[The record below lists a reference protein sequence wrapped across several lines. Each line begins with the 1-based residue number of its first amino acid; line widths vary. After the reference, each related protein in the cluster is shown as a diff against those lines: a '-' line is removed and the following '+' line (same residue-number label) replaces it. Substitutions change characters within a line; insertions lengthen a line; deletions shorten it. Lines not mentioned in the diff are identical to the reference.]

1 MKRMMNMFLALC
13 MCVSTLMMNGLPTVS
28 AVEKL
33 VNIAP
38 NGTATTES
46 TTVSGS
52 VNALKDENADTQWQ
66 TSSWPS
72 QAVIQLDGGHMVKK
86 VVVKLGANSANENVN
101 VTITYAQNGVTSD
114 LIAFGSTTAAPN
126 SDAVIALDIPVSA
139 THIYVS
145 LSDANGAVN
154 GQTIA
159 IKEIEVYEAIDVE
172 LSAYNNIAAQ
182 AVITTDGSASQKEG
196 SANLV
201 DKNQSTLYKFH
212 DAQQTS
218 EKYILL
224 SYAEARTM
232 DAVVIKFE
240 DYGNSDSLNF
250 QFNYSIL
257 AQNSKTDGSNWDVI
271 CENQIGN
278 RTTAS
283 NNEYSFNAK
292 TYDKVKIVMHS
303 CTTKNGYGWPAIA
316 EFEVYGNEIVVED
329 NEAVSNGK
337 PVHVSS
343 GKNTASNIVDGS
355 KTTNWKGA
363 YYPAYADIDLEAN
376 YDLSA
381 IEVYTP
387 AEGYSQYSIYTSL
400 NGRDFTKLAEKT
412 TKASASLENG
422 ERYTATGTTARYVRI
437 YMEYNSASTQAV
449 LNEVRVLGKASSKP
463 AQDYPTLNVPKF
475 EGSAYDV
482 EITAQDTYEEIYG
495 IIDRR
500 LGTTYRD
507 WFSFELTADQANG
520 YDYFEISSKEGK
532 VHIKGNEGV
541 SITMGLN
548 HYLKY
553 LCNVHISQVG
563 DQVTMP
569 EAIVLPKNPI
579 HMETKAK
586 VRYSYNYCTLSYSM
600 AFYGEKEWRDELDW
614 LALNGANVI
623 LDATAQEEVWRRFLG
638 KLGYDHAS
646 AKDYIAG
653 PAYYAWAYMANLS
666 GFGGPVH
673 DSWFVER
680 TELARK
686 NQLAMRKLGMEPCL
700 QGYSGM
706 VPTDIRDYDANANI
720 IAQGNWCSFQRPAML
735 RTTDAK
741 FDEYA
746 ALFYA
751 CQKEVYGD
759 VSNYYATDP
768 FHEGGIT
775 GGMNSADISR
785 EVLNSML
792 AADQDAIWIIQ
803 AWQGNPTTALLNGL
817 DQVTNGASHALV
829 LDLYAEKDPHNQQ
842 TGGSYGDTKEFDDT
856 PWVYCMLNNFGG
868 RLGLHGHLDHMA
880 REIPVAF
887 NRSNHLAGIGITP
900 EASVNNP
907 VLYDFIFES
916 CWVEDATATMETID
930 LTSWLK
936 AYATRRYGAQSDN
949 ADEAWMIL
957 KDTVY
962 KASLN
967 MNGQGSPE
975 SIVNARPALSISAAS
990 TWGNAIISY
999 DKVLLEDALELLLK
1013 DYDQFKDNE
1022 AYMYDIANVEQQV
1035 LSNSAQE
1042 VHRRMAAAFNARD
1055 LVAFEKE
1062 ANTFM
1067 EIIERMELV
1076 TGTTKYFM
1084 LGRWV
1089 EMAKDLAKN
1098 ADDFTKDL
1106 YEFNAKAIVTTWGS
1120 YNQAEGGKLKDYSN
1134 RQWNGL
1140 IGDFYKARWERW
1152 IEASKMKIQDPKYD
1166 TTINWFEWE
1175 WAWARAND
1183 VYTNEPTPQDLKAL
1197 GEEMLEKYTS
1207 ANPAADAS
1215 KDVPTSEM
1223 SVKTGSYQPNN
1234 ETEGDPN
1241 YVLDGNPGTIWHSNW
1256 NGSTRDQ
1263 QYLEFTFDSIQTI
1276 DSMRFLQRSGT
1287 NGCVRTYSLYYR
1299 ASESGAWLP
1308 IVENGS
1314 LDTVA
1319 SWQQIKFDAI
1329 EAKQI
1334 KFQVVDAMSTTS
1346 TLFGAAAEVRFTKA
1360 ELSDE
1365 VNKDALQQAI
1375 TTAEA
1380 KLAEADLY
1388 TADTIAHLQTVL
1400 NSAKAVYA
1408 NTNATQVN
1416 VNAATLSLNNAINAL
1431 KVKEKELGNLINTSA
1446 NSGIVALSTTSEY
1459 PGETKDKTLDYNNA
1473 SHWHTNWSDGSQT
1486 LPQSI
1491 TYDLGKTYN
1500 LSDITFLPRQD
1511 GSYNGDITEMKVYV
1525 GDSVNNLTLVGTFT
1539 FEKGNAGLTN
1549 RTEFKRMMLDASGR
1563 YVKVE
1568 ATKSAADS
1576 TQNKFAS
1583 IAEIRFYEKV
1593 EAPVV
1598 PEVDKTALEAL
1609 VDYANGLNEF
1619 AYKDFMPVTDA
1630 LSEASGILA
1639 KENAT
1644 QAEVDEVV
1652 NMLNNAIQ
1660 QLREYASLDDLRIVD
1675 ITDTSMVL
1683 MWTPHSE
1690 DIVKYRIYDTLTNE
1704 LLVETTELSY
1714 TFTGLMPETEYVW
1727 TVNPVDADGDQGVGR
1742 MTGAWTNETP
1752 KLPTNVE
1759 NVKAEDTDYKT
1770 ITLTWDASEHATA
1783 YDVYRKSYDSDEF
1796 KLYKTVE
1803 ATRLAV
1809 SGVMTGKEYAF
1820 YVVAK
1825 NEAGVAEA
1833 SATVTKAT
1841 TLHGEVTLD
1850 IEKVSTSTFKL
1861 SWNKIDGA
1869 TRYIVYRKRNDDKMK
1884 KVLTLGADKLEYTTA
1899 EMPNGEYEF
1908 QVRAGRYDSKDRVM
1922 TGASNKETV
1931 TVEKVAPAVTLK
1943 TGTKSVTVSWKAME
1957 GVTHYQVYRA
1967 TSKDGKYTKLTTT
1980 KELSYKAKSLSSGK
1994 KYFFKVRGYKL
2005 YKSGD
2010 DIKYNVYTPYSTV
2023 KYATAK

>member
-400 NGRDFTKLAEKT
+400 NGCDFTKLAEKT

-500 LGTTYRD
+500 LGNEYRD
-507 WFSFELTADQANG
+507 WFSFELAASSNE
-520 YDYFEISSKEGK
+520 YDYFEISAKNGK

-686 NQLAMRKLGMEPCL
+686 NQLTMRKLGMEPCL

-706 VPTDIRDYDANANI
+706 VPTDI
-720 IAQGNWCSFQRPAML
+720 
-735 RTTDAK
+735 
-741 FDEYA
+741 
-746 ALFYA
+746 
-751 CQKEVYGD
+751 
-759 VSNYYATDP
+759 
-768 FHEGGIT
+768 
-775 GGMNSADISR
+775 
-785 EVLNSML
+785 
-792 AADQDAIWIIQ
+792 
-803 AWQGNPTTALLNGL
+803 
-817 DQVTNGASHALV
+817 
-829 LDLYAEKDPHNQQ
+829 
-842 TGGSYGDTKEFDDT
+842 
-856 PWVYCMLNNFGG
+856 
-868 RLGLHGHLDHMA
+868 
-880 REIPVAF
+880 
-887 NRSNHLAGIGITP
+887 
-900 EASVNNP
+900 
-907 VLYDFIFES
+907 
-916 CWVEDATATMETID
+916 
-930 LTSWLK
+930 
-936 AYATRRYGAQSDN
+936 
-949 ADEAWMIL
+949 
-957 KDTVY
+957 
-962 KASLN
+962 
-967 MNGQGSPE
+967 
-975 SIVNARPALSISAAS
+975 
-990 TWGNAIISY
+990 
-999 DKVLLEDALELLLK
+999 
-1013 DYDQFKDNE
+1013 
-1022 AYMYDIANVEQQV
+1022 
-1035 LSNSAQE
+1035 
-1042 VHRRMAAAFNARD
+1042 
-1055 LVAFEKE
+1055 
-1062 ANTFM
+1062 
-1067 EIIERMELV
+1067 
-1076 TGTTKYFM
+1076 
-1084 LGRWV
+1084 
-1089 EMAKDLAKN
+1089 
-1098 ADDFTKDL
+1098 
-1106 YEFNAKAIVTTWGS
+1106 
-1120 YNQAEGGKLKDYSN
+1120 
-1134 RQWNGL
+1134 
-1140 IGDFYKARWERW
+1140 
-1152 IEASKMKIQDPKYD
+1152 
-1166 TTINWFEWE
+1166 
-1175 WAWARAND
+1175 
-1183 VYTNEPTPQDLKAL
+1183 
-1197 GEEMLEKYTS
+1197 
-1207 ANPAADAS
+1207 
-1215 KDVPTSEM
+1215 
-1223 SVKTGSYQPNN
+1223 
-1234 ETEGDPN
+1234 
-1241 YVLDGNPGTIWHSNW
+1241 
-1256 NGSTRDQ
+1256 
-1263 QYLEFTFDSIQTI
+1263 
-1276 DSMRFLQRSGT
+1276 
-1287 NGCVRTYSLYYR
+1287 
-1299 ASESGAWLP
+1299 
-1308 IVENGS
+1308 
-1314 LDTVA
+1314 
-1319 SWQQIKFDAI
+1319 
-1329 EAKQI
+1329 
-1334 KFQVVDAMSTTS
+1334 
-1346 TLFGAAAEVRFTKA
+1346 
-1360 ELSDE
+1360 
-1365 VNKDALQQAI
+1365 
-1375 TTAEA
+1375 
-1380 KLAEADLY
+1380 
-1388 TADTIAHLQTVL
+1388 
-1400 NSAKAVYA
+1400 
-1408 NTNATQVN
+1408 
-1416 VNAATLSLNNAINAL
+1416 
-1431 KVKEKELGNLINTSA
+1431 
-1446 NSGIVALSTTSEY
+1446 
-1459 PGETKDKTLDYNNA
+1459 
-1473 SHWHTNWSDGSQT
+1473 
-1486 LPQSI
+1486 
-1491 TYDLGKTYN
+1491 
-1500 LSDITFLPRQD
+1500 
-1511 GSYNGDITEMKVYV
+1511 
-1525 GDSVNNLTLVGTFT
+1525 
-1539 FEKGNAGLTN
+1539 
-1549 RTEFKRMMLDASGR
+1549 
-1563 YVKVE
+1563 
-1568 ATKSAADS
+1568 
-1576 TQNKFAS
+1576 
-1583 IAEIRFYEKV
+1583 
-1593 EAPVV
+1593 
-1598 PEVDKTALEAL
+1598 
-1609 VDYANGLNEF
+1609 
-1619 AYKDFMPVTDA
+1619 
-1630 LSEASGILA
+1630 
-1639 KENAT
+1639 
-1644 QAEVDEVV
+1644 
-1652 NMLNNAIQ
+1652 
-1660 QLREYASLDDLRIVD
+1660 
-1675 ITDTSMVL
+1675 
-1683 MWTPHSE
+1683 
-1690 DIVKYRIYDTLTNE
+1690 
-1704 LLVETTELSY
+1704 
-1714 TFTGLMPETEYVW
+1714 
-1727 TVNPVDADGDQGVGR
+1727 
-1742 MTGAWTNETP
+1742 
-1752 KLPTNVE
+1752 
-1759 NVKAEDTDYKT
+1759 
-1770 ITLTWDASEHATA
+1770 
-1783 YDVYRKSYDSDEF
+1783 
-1796 KLYKTVE
+1796 
-1803 ATRLAV
+1803 
-1809 SGVMTGKEYAF
+1809 
-1820 YVVAK
+1820 
-1825 NEAGVAEA
+1825 
-1833 SATVTKAT
+1833 
-1841 TLHGEVTLD
+1841 
-1850 IEKVSTSTFKL
+1850 
-1861 SWNKIDGA
+1861 
-1869 TRYIVYRKRNDDKMK
+1869 
-1884 KVLTLGADKLEYTTA
+1884 
-1899 EMPNGEYEF
+1899 
-1908 QVRAGRYDSKDRVM
+1908 
-1922 TGASNKETV
+1922 
-1931 TVEKVAPAVTLK
+1931 
-1943 TGTKSVTVSWKAME
+1943 
-1957 GVTHYQVYRA
+1957 
-1967 TSKDGKYTKLTTT
+1967 
-1980 KELSYKAKSLSSGK
+1980 
-1994 KYFFKVRGYKL
+1994 
-2005 YKSGD
+2005 
-2010 DIKYNVYTPYSTV
+2010 
-2023 KYATAK
+2023 